1 MSGILVTGCA
11 GFIGSHLCERLLNQ
25 GLKVTGLDN
34 LDPYYSTEWKENN
47 LKVLKKHSNFNFI
60 KGSILDSELLNKI
73 VKNVEMIYH
82 LAALPGV
89 RNSIKNP
96 VKYCETD
103 VLGTIKL
110 LDISRTVDVKKF
122 VFASSSSVY
131 GEVPENEL
139 PVSEDRKPNPISPY
153 GLAKLQGEEWC
164 KMFEKVYGLETVS
177 LRYFT
182 VFGPR
187 QRPDEAFSKFI
198 SRILKDEGVEIYGD
212 GKQTRDFT
220 YISDVVDGTLL
231 SCEKGNGIYN
241 IGSSKRISVN
251 EMVSLI
257 EKIMNKN
264 IQTKH
269 IEKQQGDVTHTWSSI
284 DKAKRELGYEPKVSI
299 EEGIKRHVEWF
310 RETHSV

>member
-1 MSGILVTGCA
+1 MSDILVTGCA
-11 GFIGSHLCERLLNQ
+11 GFIGSHLCENLLKQ
-25 GLKVTGLDN
+25 GLKVAGLDN

-47 LKVLKKHSNFNFI
+47 LKVLKKQSNFNFI
-60 KGSILDSELLNKI
+60 KGSILDSNLLKDIIKDVEI
-73 VKNVEMIYH
+73 VYH

-89 RNSIKNP
+89 RNSIKTP

-110 LDISRTVDVKKF
+110 LDVSRNMDVKKF
-122 VFASSSSVY
+122 AFASSSSVY

-153 GLAKLQGEEWC
+153 GLAKTQGEEWC
-164 KMFEKVYGLETVS
+164 KMFEEVYGLKTVS

-198 SRILKDEGVEIYGD
+198 MRIMKDEEIEIYGD
-212 GKQTRDFT
+212 GNQTRDFT
-220 YISDVVDGTLL
+220 YISDIVNGTLL
-231 SCEKGNGIYN
+231 ACEKGNGIYN
-241 IGSSKRISVN
+241 IGSNKRISVN
-251 EMVSLI
+251 EMVDLI
-257 EKIMNKN
+257 EKIMNKKAQ
-264 IQTKH
+264 IKY
-269 IEKQQGDVTHTWSSI
+269 IEKQLGDVTHTWSKI
-284 DKAKRELGYEPKVSI
+284 DKAKRDLGYGPKVSI

-310 RETHSV
+310 KMNKFK

>member
-1 MSGILVTGCA
+1 MSDILVTGCA
-11 GFIGSHLCERLLNQ
+11 GFIGSHLCEKLLSQ
-25 GLKVTGLDN
+25 DIKVTGLDN
-34 LDPYYSTEWKENN
+34 LDPYYSLDWKENN
-47 LKVLKKHSNFNFI
+47 LKLLKKQSNFSFI
-60 KGSILDSELLNKI
+60 KGSILDSNLIKDI
-73 VKNVEMIYH
+73 VKNVEIVYH

-110 LDISRTVDVKKF
+110 LDMCRTMDIKKF

-139 PVSEDRKPNPISPY
+139 PVSEDRKLGPISPY
-153 GLAKLQGEEWC
+153 GLAKLQAEEWC
-164 KMFEKVYGLETVS
+164 KMFERVYGLKTVS

-198 SRILKDEGVEIYGD
+198 SRIMKDEGIEIYGD

-220 YISDVVDGTLL
+220 YISDIVDGTMLA
-231 SCEKGNGIYN
+231 CEKGNGVYN

-251 EMVSLI
+251 EMVALI
-257 EKIMNKN
+257 ENIMNKKAR
-264 IQTKH
+264 IRH
-269 IEKQQGDVTHTWSSI
+269 IEKQQGDVTHTWSNI
-284 DKAKRELGYEPKVSI
+284 NKAKIELGYEPKVSI
-299 EEGIKRHVEWF
+299 ENGIKKHVEWF
-310 RETHSV
+310 KGVS

>member
-11 GFIGSHLCERLLNQ
+11 GFIGSHLCEKLLSQ
-25 GLKVTGLDN
+25 DIKVTGLDN
-34 LDPYYSTEWKENN
+34 LDPYYSLDWKENN
-47 LKVLKKHSNFNFI
+47 LKLLKKQSNFSFI
-60 KGSILDSELLNKI
+60 KGSILDSDLLKNI
-73 VKNVEMIYH
+73 VKNVEIVYH

-103 VLGTIKL
+103 VMGTIKL
-110 LDISRTVDVKKF
+110 LDASRNLNVKKF

-139 PVSEDRKPNPISPY
+139 PVNEDRKLNPISPY
-153 GLAKLQGEEWC
+153 ALAKVQGEEWC
-164 KMFEKVYGLETVS
+164 KMFEDVYGLKTAS

-198 SRILKDEGVEIYGD
+198 GRIIKDEGIEVYGD
-212 GKQTRDFT
+212 GNQTRDFT
-220 YISDVVDGTLL
+220 FVSDVVGGTILA
-231 SCEKGNGIYN
+231 CEKGSGVYN

-251 EMVSLI
+251 QMVQMI
-257 EKIMNKN
+257 EKVMGKKAKIN
-264 IQTKH
+264 H
-269 IEKQQGDVTHTWSSI
+269 IERQQGDVTHTWSNI
-284 DKAKRELGYEPKVSI
+284 DKAKRELGYEPGVPI

-310 RETHSV
+310 KENMR